1 MCSIIGRKLP
11 PWLSQTQ
18 THTGGGGGV
27 GLSAC
32 IILRYVA
39 RKVQL
44 DSTAAFD
51 SIYLP
56 TPKLTA
62 LPSDKHR
69 TPAGGA
75 SRWNAANKSGQVRI
89 YRVKKKKKT
98 PGPKKTR
105 IKINSGLRVWK
116 IICLQLGSRFI

>member
-1 MCSIIGRKLP
+1 VCSIIGRKLP

-18 THTGGGGGV
+18 THAGGGGS

-32 IILRYVA
+32 IILRYVP

-69 TPAGGA
+69 TPAGA
-75 SRWNAANKSGQVRI
+75 SRWNSANKSGRARI
-89 YRVKKKKKT
+89 YRAKEKEKAQE
-98 PGPKKTR
+98 
-105 IKINSGLRVWK
+105 NSNKNKFWLESWK
-116 IICLQLGSRFI
+116 IICLQLGPRFI

>member
-1 MCSIIGRKLP
+1 MHYLALC
-11 PWLSQTQ
+11 
-18 THTGGGGGV
+18 
-27 GLSAC
+27 A
-32 IILRYVA
+32 A

-62 LPSDKHR
+62 LPVDKHR

-75 SRWNAANKSGQVRI
+75 LRWNSANKSGRARI
-89 YRVKKKKKT
+89 YRAKNKEKT
-98 PGPKKTR
+98 LDPKKSR
-105 IKINSGLRVWK
+105 IKINSGLRV
-116 IICLQLGSRFI
+116 GR

>member
-1 MCSIIGRKLP
+1 VCSIIGRKLP

-18 THTGGGGGV
+18 THAGGG

-32 IILRYVA
+32 IILRYVP

-69 TPAGGA
+69 TPAGA
-75 SRWNAANKSGQVRI
+75 SRWNSANKSGRTRI
-89 YRVKKKKKT
+89 YRAKEKER
-98 PGPKKTR
+98 PKKTR
-105 IKINSGLRVWK
+105 IKINSGLRV
-116 IICLQLGSRFI
+116 GR